1 MPARYDV
8 DTLPFRVVAGQM
20 ALDEPPGMATFIA
33 PRRAARGR
41 EKDTLLL
48 CLTLRSRHTVE
59 SERYAELLN
68 LAANVYFGSPGSVT
82 AAARQALNAVN
93 KNLLDGNLTA
103 GLPGSKPMQASL
115 IVAVL
120 RQSDFYAVWCGPGT
134 VMVAQGDLVQRAAA
148 AGRPLGLSD
157 TLDAHYFHTTLT
169 LGAYLVLS
177 DHANWREPSL
187 NGLGKLATLSAA
199 AERLKAAAAGDF
211 TALLARLEPSG
222 VVGSAEPPE
231 PLPAEAAPPA
241 VPVRLPLPA
250 LPRVSLAEWTGR
262 LHPRTESRP
271 ATAPAAVAVDVADVA
286 KADLAGAPPP
296 ARNGVNVAQHRQA
309 EEPAA
314 KPQAF
319 LETEPPPLRSEPK
332 AATEE
337 RARIDLSGV
346 VANAQHG
353 LRSFGRAFAV
363 TLTEMARSF
372 RRLLARILPEG
383 MMQRDGLF
391 VVPTSVQIGIAL
403 GFPPVVVAIALL
415 IYAQIG
421 QSQQFDE
428 ALQQAQLAISNGRH
442 SPDPLAARPHWEA
455 ALQWIERA
463 EMLKPG
469 NPEIEQLR
477 LEAQG
482 RLDELTW
489 TTRVTYTPLLP
500 SGVGRDSRLTR
511 VLPVGRDVYALD
523 TMHNRVWRLAQNAVG
538 VYAVDESF
546 TCASG
551 ALGPLTFGPLIDIGV
566 VPGPESD
573 SVIALDSAGGLLYCR
588 TGEPPLGS
596 YLPAP
601 DVGWVQP
608 IGLEL
613 YSGSLY
619 ILDIGQNQLWQYQA
633 SGGLFTEAP
642 RPYFGDVIYDLKDV
656 TDFVIANGEV
666 FLQRRDGRLSS
677 CLRMAATDSGTCQ
690 ETLPFNDP
698 RPGYS
703 SGERLADLTQPA
715 GIIYDEPPEPSLFL
729 INPANNGLYQL
740 SLKLNF
746 TRQFQPAKPL
756 PASISA
762 LAIDANKRFYI
773 AAGNNVY
780 RGDRP

>member
-8 DTLPFRVVAGQM
+8 DTLPFGVAAGQTL
-20 ALDEPPGMATFIA
+20 LDEPPGMATFVA

-48 CLTLRSRHTVE
+48 CLTLRSRHASE
-59 SERYAELLN
+59 AERYTELLN
-68 LAANVYFGSPGSVT
+68 LAANAYFGSPGSVT
-82 AAARQALNAVN
+82 AAARQALSAVN

-103 GLPGSKPMQASL
+103 GLPGGKPMQAGL

-120 RQSDFYAVWCGPGT
+120 RQSDFYAVWCGPGA
-134 VMVAQGDLVQRAAA
+134 VVVAQGDLLQQAAA

-169 LGAYLVLS
+169 LGAYLALS
-177 DHANWREPSL
+177 GNAHWREPGL
-187 NGLGKLATLSAA
+187 NGLGGLATLSAA
-199 AERLKAAAAGDF
+199 AERLKAAADGDF
-211 TALLARLEPSG
+211 TALLARLEPAG
-222 VVGSAEPPE
+222 VVGNAEPPE
-231 PLPAEAAPPA
+231 PPPA
-241 VPVRLPLPA
+241 GVAPVPARAPFPA
-250 LPRVSLAEWTGR
+250 LPRVPLAAWAGR
-262 LHPRTESRP
+262 LRPRLAPRTES
-271 ATAPAAVAVDVADVA
+271 APAAAEVADAAPVS
-286 KADLAGAPPP
+286 APP
-296 ARNGVNVAQHRQA
+296 AAGNGVDAARWQA

-314 KPQAF
+314 EPESFA
-319 LETEPPPLRSEPK
+319 EAEPPPIQREPESVL
-332 AATEE
+332 EE

-346 VANAQHG
+346 VGDAQHG
-353 LRSFGRAFAV
+353 LRAFGRAVGV
-363 TLTEMARSF
+363 TLTEMARNF
-372 RRLLARILPEG
+372 RRLLARLLPEG
-383 MMQRDGLF
+383 ILQRDGLF

-403 GFPPVVVAIALL
+403 GLPLAVVAVALL
-415 IYAQIG
+415 IYTQIG

-428 ALQQAQLAISNGRH
+428 ALQQAQLAIANGRN
-442 SPDPLAARPHWEA
+442 SPDPLAARPHWEV

-463 EMLKPG
+463 EALKPG
-469 NPEIEQLR
+469 SPEIAPLR

-500 SGVGRDSRLTR
+500 AGVGRESKLTR

-523 TMHNRVWRLAQNAVG
+523 TARNRVWRLAQNAAG

-546 TCASG
+546 ACAGG
-551 ALGPLTFGPLIDIGV
+551 ALGPLTIGPLVDIGA
-566 VPGPESD
+566 VPGPD
-573 SVIALDSAGGLLYCR
+573 SEAVVALDNAGGLLYCR
-588 TGEPPLGS
+588 AGEPPLGS

-601 DVGWVQP
+601 EVGWVQP
-608 IGLEL
+608 LGLEL
-613 YSGSLY
+613 YAGSLY
-619 ILDIGQNQLWQYQA
+619 VLDVGQNQLWQYQA

-642 RPYFGDVIYDLKDV
+642 RPYFGGVIYDLKDV

-677 CLRMAATDSGTCQ
+677 CLRAAATASGTCV
-690 ETLPFNDP
+690 ETLLFNDL
-698 RPGYS
+698 RPGHS

-715 GIIYDEPPEPSLFL
+715 GLIYDEPPEPSLFL

-756 PASISA
+756 PAPISA
-762 LAIDANKRFYI
+762 LAIDSSKRFYI
-773 AAGNNVY
+773 AAGNNLY